1 MDAAAGAAIPG
12 SVSALFVFLT
22 RPYSLPFPF
31 TPFAYCHPA
40 PHGITNSVEPGSAE
54 FFLKAL

>member
-22 RPYSLPFPF
+22 RPYSLPSPSLLLLIAIQLP
-31 TPFAYCHPA
+31 T
-40 PHGITNSVEPGSAE
+40 GSRTQWNLGLLS
-54 FFLKAL
+54 FF